1 MAKGS
6 LKYALFSCL
15 VLIGERG
22 SSVLQNGVL
31 EAADNLAK
39 ETWIDFRWNQH
50 ISKQVNRL
58 FPPPPPSVWANILW
72 LFLSRS
78 NLGIFLELF

>member
-6 LKYALFSCL
+6 LKYSLFSCL

-58 FPPPPPSVWANILW
+58 FFFSPSVWADILW

-78 NLGIFLELF
+78 NLSIFLELF